1 VCVQTPIIQLLHNFV
16 IYIKNNY
23 NYVLQLN
30 TSVDIPQHSS
40 SGTIIQDNVFSL
52 DTDFGYYDSTLS
64 PIIQQNPMVETETDI
79 FLKIYNN
86 LHSFSL
92 PTYYS
97 YQKMI
102 NGNMNVVAFSSF
114 LFSDHLQMV
123 VPYKQ
128 IILHSNFNIE
138 VIVVGKKYA
147 TYSSTIKST
156 EVLSKTIMNIE
167 KQSVCKGFNNILLSS
182 VSTSPYTKDI
192 FGTVRHTKCSLLL
205 DNVSETENTLCS
217 FCKRIKTNERQKSYR
232 KSVSRSENLIK
243 YKKRINMQV
252 SPHSKSKLLS
262 LRKSIYNCRKKQ
274 NSEENRLKLLEYE
287 LHDCKNKIKNI
298 DSFND
303 QNLPVL

>member
-1 VCVQTPIIQLLHNFV
+1 M
-16 IYIKNNY
+16 
-23 NYVLQLN
+23 QLN
-30 TSVDIPQHSS
+30 TSVDIPQHAS

-52 DTDFGYYDSTLS
+52 DTDSGYYNSIIS
-64 PIIQQNPMVETETDI
+64 PIIHQNPMIETETDI

-92 PTYYS
+92 PTNYS

-128 IILHSNFNIE
+128 IILYSNLNIE

-147 TYSSTIKST
+147 TYSSIIKST
-156 EVLSKTIMNIE
+156 EVLFKTIINIE
-167 KQSVCKGFNNILLSS
+167 KQPVCKGFNNILLSS

-205 DNVSETENTLCS
+205 DNVSETVNTLCS

-252 SPHSKSKLLS
+252 SPTVNQSYYPFVNPCIIVV
-262 LRKSIYNCRKKQ
+262 R
-274 NSEENRLKLLEYE
+274 
-287 LHDCKNKIKNI
+287 NKIVQKI
-298 DSFND
+298 
-303 QNLPVL
+303 V